1 MRIDKAKE
9 YLKSVLPNHE
19 YYNYI
24 DKHLAGDFAVAIAE
38 KIAAKR
44 LLPIQFNMLTP
55 AESER
60 LYLLSE
66 ELGESVQAICKIL
79 HHGYES
85 THPDGGLSNRLSLA
99 MELGHVEA
107 ALELLFESGDL
118 SLPSVENSK
127 KAKLVNVKKYLHH
140 Q

>member
-1 MRIDKAKE
+1 MNIIKKYETAFFIIGFTIAILMIIIPLYNATNREDGIMD
-9 YLKSVLPNHE
+9 LKPFV
-19 YYNYI
+19 
-24 DKHLAGDFAVAIAE
+24 
-38 KIAAKR
+38 
-44 LLPIQFNMLTP
+44 QFNMLTP